1 MRREKAKKL
10 ARIKGIE
17 VVKEELLK
25 KYTKS
30 VGIAAKK
37 ISDNY
42 KKLRKKR
49 NIDIVEEIKDVASKK
64 SAKCTNSSQKNF
76 REIQKNEV

>member
-1 MRREKAKKL
+1 MRREKAKKV

-30 VGIAAKK
+30 AGIAAKK
-37 ISDNY
+37 ISDNH

-64 SAKCTNSSQKNF
+64 SARIPTKKKFQTNTK
-76 REIQKNEV
+76 K